1 MAFFEKIIIIKL
13 VVRNQNITVQG
24 DIMVKEYVVV
34 APENYS
40 RRVDV
45 DFKCTGKNDE
55 LTIQR
60 AIDEA
65 IELNSNIM
73 LLNGIYHID
82 GFNNYYDDNG
92 PDSAI
97 CFPNEWRE
105 IKFIGENA
113 EYGFQ
118 RKYNNGVVLLVSSN
132 ALKTI
137 ERETD
142 VIRGRWTEA
151 GIQNGS
157 SLCMENISIV
167 LANNQHKI
175 RCIDLRRTDRPEL
188 KNITL
193 VSYGDMISENSDN
206 GLGTPPPV
214 PTKGCIGLTMTDG
227 SNNSYSNYTNVQT
240 YGFDEGIQVGGE
252 HVVCINCGAAVGR
265 YGFTFGNYETNCGS
279 NHPITLINC
288 MDERNIN
295 LPLFNMCGD
304 ADGKGGRLQGRQEV
318 TLISFNMER
327 VERQTPGRMLGDLMK
342 EVHPGTW
349 CGTIDFTL
357 QPDWCALNSV
367 DFKIW
372 ESDGS
377 GRNIKTRNSCHKTV
391 CTTAERLDYY
401 PTLGQQI
408 FDTDLN
414 KMVICIEPED
424 RKWVDFM
431 GNPV

>member
-1 MAFFEKIIIIKL
+1 M
-13 VVRNQNITVQG
+13 
-24 DIMVKEYVVV
+24 KEYVVV

-40 RRVDV
+40 GRVEA
-45 DFKCTGKNDE
+45 DFRCSGKNDE
-55 LTIQR
+55 LIIQE
-60 AIDEA
+60 AIDKAVE
-65 IELNSNIM
+65 ISSNIM

-82 GFNNYYDDNG
+82 GFHNYYNDEG
-92 PDSAI
+92 PEVAI
-97 CFPNEWRE
+97 CFPNKWRE
-105 IKFIGENA
+105 IKFVGENA

-118 RKYNNGVVLLVSSN
+118 KSFNNGVVLFVSAA
-132 ALKTI
+132 ALKGI
-137 ERETD
+137 KKETD
-142 VIRGRWTEA
+142 VIRGQWTEK

-157 SLCMENISIV
+157 SLFLENVTVI
-167 LANNQHKI
+167 LADNQHKI

-193 VSYGDMISENSDN
+193 VSYGDLISENSAI
-206 GLGTPPPV
+206 GLGTPPPI
-214 PTKGCIGLTMTDG
+214 PMEGCIGLTMTDG

-252 HVVCINCGAAVGR
+252 HVVCINCGAAIGR
-265 YGFTFGNYETNCGS
+265 YGFTFGNYKTDCGS

-304 ADGKGGRLQGRQEV
+304 LDGKGGRLQGRQEV
-318 TLISFNMER
+318 SLISFNMER
-327 VERQTPGRMLGDLMK
+327 VEVQTPGGKLGDLMK
-342 EVHPGTW
+342 ETYPGTW
-349 CGTIDFTL
+349 CGMIDFTL
-357 QPDWCALNSV
+357 QPAWCSLNST
-367 DFKIW
+367 DAKIW

-377 GRNIKTRNSCHKTV
+377 GSSIKTRNCCHKTI
-391 CTTAERLDYY
+391 CNTEERLSYY

-414 KMVICIEPED
+414 KLVICIEPD
-424 RKWVDFM
+424 NKKWVDFM

>member
-1 MAFFEKIIIIKL
+1 M
-13 VVRNQNITVQG
+13 
-24 DIMVKEYVVV
+24 KEYVVV

-40 RRVDV
+40 GRVEA
-45 DFKCTGKNDE
+45 DFRCSGKNDE
-55 LTIQR
+55 LIIHE
-60 AIDEA
+60 AIDKAVE
-65 IELNSNIM
+65 INSNIM

-82 GFNNYYDDNG
+82 GYHNYYNDEG
-92 PDSAI
+92 PEAAI
-97 CFPNEWRE
+97 CFPNKRRE
-105 IKFIGENA
+105 IKFVGENA

-118 RKYNNGVVLLVSSN
+118 KSFNNGVVLFVSAA
-132 ALKTI
+132 ALKEI
-137 ERETD
+137 KKETD
-142 VIRGRWTEA
+142 VIRGQWTEK

-157 SLCMENISIV
+157 SLFLENVTVI
-167 LANNQHKI
+167 LADNQHKI

-193 VSYGDMISENSDN
+193 VSYGDLISENSAI
-206 GLGTPPPV
+206 GLGTPPPI
-214 PTKGCIGLTMTDG
+214 PMEGCIGLTMTDG

-252 HVVCINCGAAVGR
+252 HVVCINCGAAIGR
-265 YGFTFGNYETNCGS
+265 YGFTFGNYKTDCGS
-279 NHPITLINC
+279 KHPITLINC

-304 ADGKGGRLQGRQEV
+304 SDGKGGKLHGRQEV
-318 TLISFNMER
+318 SLISFNMER
-327 VERQTPGRMLGDLMK
+327 VEVQTPGGKLGDLMK
-342 EVHPGTW
+342 ETYPGTW

-357 QPDWCALNSV
+357 QPAWCSLNST
-367 DFKIW
+367 DAKIW

-377 GRNIKTRNSCHKTV
+377 GSGIKTRNCCHKTI
-391 CTTAERLDYY
+391 CNTEERLSYY

-414 KMVICIEPED
+414 KLVICIEPD
-424 RKWVDFM
+424 NKKWVDFM

>member
-1 MAFFEKIIIIKL
+1 M
-13 VVRNQNITVQG
+13 
-24 DIMVKEYVVV
+24 KEYVIV

-40 RRVDV
+40 GRIDV
-45 DFKCTGKNDE
+45 DFRCNGKNDE
-55 LTIQR
+55 LIIQK

-65 IELNSNIM
+65 AETNSNIM
-73 LLNGIYHID
+73 LLNGVYRID
-82 GFNNYYDDNG
+82 DFCNYYNDNG
-92 PDSAI
+92 PDTAL
-97 CFPNEWRE
+97 CFPNKWRE
-105 IKFIGENA
+105 FRFVGENA

-118 RKYNNGVVLLVSSN
+118 KSFNNGVVLFVSAE
-132 ALKTI
+132 ALKGI
-137 ERETD
+137 DKETD
-142 VIRGRWTEA
+142 VIRGQWTDA

-157 SLCMENISIV
+157 SLCMENISVV

-193 VSYGDMISENSDN
+193 VSYGDLISENSN
-206 GLGTPPPV
+206 YGLETPPQVPV
-214 PTKGCIGLTMTDG
+214 NGCIGLTMTDG
-227 SNNSYSNYTNVQT
+227 SNNSYSNYINVQT

-252 HVVCINCGAAVGR
+252 RVVCINCGAAVGR

-304 ADGKGGRLQGRQEV
+304 SDGKGGRLQGRQEV

-327 VERQTPGRMLGDLMK
+327 VEAQTPGGKLGNLMK
-342 EVHPGTW
+342 ETNPGTW
-349 CGTIDFTL
+349 CGTVDFTL
-357 QPDWCALNSV
+357 QSAWCAVNATDV
-367 DFKIW
+367 KIW

-377 GRNIKTRNSCHKTV
+377 GSGIRTRNNCHKMICNTK
-391 CTTAERLDYY
+391 ERLSYY

-414 KMVICIEPED
+414 KMLICIEPD
-424 RKWVDFM
+424 NKKWVDFM